1 MENLDGKESR
11 SSATVAASTRSKRVP
26 RRQQTGQ
33 VSTDERESSA
43 SDLDPTATVLL
54 NKEKQELTF
63 LKEKLEWQKKKIEE
77 LEEERDFLRGHLSAH
92 TVKTKEE
99 TLDNPVAVNDSE
111 SSDTSSISSSSLSS
125 SSSSTSKKRKHKFKK
140 KHSKKHKKEHKK
152 FRQRVQTPSEIIRRY
167 KSILKTLP
175 KAKTM
180 TRAFQ
185 KHAID
190 RNTVVSTSAIGE
202 LAIAAPEVYEELLA
216 KKPCGETVLAFAKR
230 CEAAIQGDEDVKEK
244 MESMKARGT
253 LLPIRRSK
261 PV

>member
-1 MENLDGKESR
+1 MESLDGKESR

-33 VSTDERESSA
+33 VSTDERE
-43 SDLDPTATVLL
+43 
-54 NKEKQELTF
+54 
-63 LKEKLEWQKKKIEE
+63 I
-77 LEEERDFLRGHLSAH
+77 
-92 TVKTKEE
+92 
-99 TLDNPVAVNDSE
+99 
-111 SSDTSSISSSSLSS
+111 
-125 SSSSTSKKRKHKFKK
+125 
-140 KHSKKHKKEHKK
+140 
-152 FRQRVQTPSEIIRRY
+152 QTPSEIIRRY

-190 RNTVVSTSAIGE
+190 RNTVVSTSVIGE
-202 LAIAAPEVYEELLA
+202 LAIAAPEVYEDLLA

>member
-1 MENLDGKESR
+1 MESLDGKESR

-43 SDLDPTATVLL
+43 SDLAPTATVLL

-77 LEEERDFLRGHLSAH
+77 LEEERDFLRGQLSAL
-92 TVKTKEE
+92 TVKIKEE

-111 SSDTSSISSSSLSS
+111 SSDTSSISSSSSS
-125 SSSSTSKKRKHKFKK
+125 SSILAGYLR
-140 KHSKKHKKEHKK
+140 
-152 FRQRVQTPSEIIRRY
+152 RLQTPSEIIRRY

-202 LAIAAPEVYEELLA
+202 LAIAAPEVYEDLLA

>member
-1 MENLDGKESR
+1 MTRDTASPGLGCRPWTSFLRIMENLDGKESH
-11 SSATVAASTRSKRVP
+11 SSAASTRPKRVP
-26 RRQQTGQ
+26 RHQQTRQ
-33 VSTDERESSA
+33 VSTDGRESSA
-43 SDLDPTATVLL
+43 SDLAPTATVLL

-77 LEEERDFLRGHLSAH
+77 LEEERDFLRGQLSVL
-92 TVKTKEE
+92 T
-99 TLDNPVAVNDSE
+99 
-111 SSDTSSISSSSLSS
+111 
-125 SSSSTSKKRKHKFKK
+125 
-140 KHSKKHKKEHKK
+140 
-152 FRQRVQTPSEIIRRY
+152 VQTASEIIHRY

-190 RNTVVSTSAIGE
+190 RNTVVSTSTIGE
-202 LAIAAPEVYEELLA
+202 LAVAAPEVYEEVLA

-230 CEAAIQGDEDVKEK
+230 CEAAIQGDKDVKEK
-244 MESMKARGT
+244 MESMKAGGT

>member
-1 MENLDGKESR
+1 MD
-11 SSATVAASTRSKRVP
+11 T
-26 RRQQTGQ
+26 
-33 VSTDERESSA
+33 
-43 SDLDPTATVLL
+43 
-54 NKEKQELTF
+54 
-63 LKEKLEWQKKKIEE
+63 
-77 LEEERDFLRGHLSAH
+77 
-92 TVKTKEE
+92 
-99 TLDNPVAVNDSE
+99 PVNVNDSE
-111 SSDTSSISSSSLSS
+111 SSDTSSSSSLSS
-125 SSSSTSKKRKHKFKK
+125 SSSSTPKKRKHKSKK
-140 KHSKKHKKEHKK
+140 KHSKGAKKHKEEHKK
-152 FRQRVQTPSEIIRRY
+152 FRQRVQTPSEIVCRY

-202 LAIAAPEVYEELLA
+202 LAIAAPEVYEEVLA
-216 KKPCGETVLAFAKR
+216 KKPGGETVLAFAKR

-244 MESMKARGT
+244 IESMKAGCT